1 MPSNEDGQ
9 LRIMKW
15 ISIDTPDTS
24 EVVTASSLR
33 KTFKHKLAALGG
45 WRRKSRKQ
53 PDAAERDEAAAEV
66 SAQRKHHVG
75 LLLDAVRKLKEAG
88 LVESTDAAS
97 AGGGHKVLSFK
108 KRIWSEILPNERAI
122 SLAKKLRV
130 GQDQFPQVAD

>member
-1 MPSNEDGQ
+1 
-9 LRIMKW
+9 MKW

-88 LVESTDAAS
+88 LVEWTDAVAAS
-97 AGGGHKVLSFK
+97 VGGGHKVLSFK
-108 KRIWSEILPNERAI
+108 RGIWSDILPNESAI